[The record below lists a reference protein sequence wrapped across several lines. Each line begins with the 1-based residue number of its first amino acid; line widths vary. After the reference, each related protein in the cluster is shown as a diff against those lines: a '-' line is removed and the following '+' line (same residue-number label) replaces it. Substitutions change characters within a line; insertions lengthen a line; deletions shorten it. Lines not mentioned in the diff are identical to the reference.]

1 MIPPLLTLPP
11 PPRGR
16 GPVWGDFP
24 PRCGP
29 HGRGWWGVSAEP
41 PFPGPGYSNPSRG
54 GFHNEQRQPRRLRS
68 WSLVKNTCPPKN
80 EPQIM
85 EGEAIF
91 FCACVH
97 LVPITVRV
105 TMTLFL
111 RPILCPLEVGV
122 ALNVFS
128 PRRKTAIPEYLEMVG
143 SRKSDCLLC
152 LCSLVTFI
160 FFLTF

>member
-1 MIPPLLTLPP
+1 MVVVGGGSVLSLLFRDRAIVILPGAASTTNRGNLEGSEAGHLSRIPALPRMN
-11 PPRGR
+11 PRLWKVR
-16 GPVWGDFP
+16 
-24 PRCGP
+24 
-29 HGRGWWGVSAEP
+29 
-41 PFPGPGYSNPSRG
+41 PF
-54 GFHNEQRQPRRLRS
+54 
-68 WSLVKNTCPPKN
+68 
-80 EPQIM
+80 
-85 EGEAIF
+85 F

-111 RPILCPLEVGV
+111 RAILCPLEVGV